1 MALRMPL
8 KLLFTTGPI
17 IENVS
22 REEEEE
28 VDHILRLDH
37 FRPFRV
43 LFHHF
48 SIGLTSF
55 DLLPVGNT
63 FVMSITKAAPSDCE
77 QLCGKDAIEK

>member
-8 KLLFTTGPI
+8 KLSRTTAPI
-17 IENVS
+17 IENLS

-37 FRPFRV
+37 FYPFRV
-43 LFHHF
+43 IYYHF
-48 SIGLTSF
+48 SIGLTSL

-63 FVMSITKAAPSDCE
+63 FVRSTTKAAAVR
-77 QLCGKDAIEK
+77 LRNYVEKMQ